1 MKITKRFLRGGFGQ
15 FRRRL
20 AALCLPLVL
29 LIPQTAASEDGY
41 LQARMVMPAPKGAQ
55 QICQTYQWACAAQ
68 RTRAVG
74 SSAELALVLDINTKV
89 NTTTR
94 AVTDASQYRRA
105 ELWSLPTSAGG
116 DCEDFALLKKR
127 ELVRLGVD
135 PGRLLLATVLDR
147 RRVPHAVLVYRSHK
161 GDLLLD
167 NLTDKVVNWRSS
179 GYVFLRMQN
188 PDSPDQWVGGFRMG

>member
-1 MKITKRFLRGGFGQ
+1 MGQSVRYALGRVRGYI
-15 FRRRL
+15 
-20 AALCLPLVL
+20 AALCFPLAL
-29 LIPQTAASEDGY
+29 LVPQAAVADGGF
-41 LQARMVMPAPKGAQ
+41 LQARMAMPAPKGAQ
-55 QICQTYQWACAAQ
+55 QICQTYRWACAAQ
-68 RTRAVG
+68 RARTLN
-74 SSAELALVLDINTKV
+74 SSAELALVLDVNTKV

-94 AVTDASQYRRA
+94 AVPDASQHRRA